1 MIIMGKKLD
10 AQIKQQK
17 VYHRNKRLEA
27 YKSPFD
33 CPKCS
38 APQQLRINKYKSE
51 DKTNFWFAKCGVCG
65 MNKSIEMLNL
75 YVEIDAYNIV
85 CDLIKKG
92 EL

>member
-1 MIIMGKKLD
+1 MGKKLD
-10 AQIKQQK
+10 AQIKQQR

-38 APQQLRINKYKSE
+38 EPQGLRIDKYKSE
-51 DKTNFWFAKCGVCG
+51 DKSNFWFAKCSGCG
-65 MNKSIEMLNL
+65 MNKSIEMSKSC
-75 YVEIDAYNIV
+75 VVIDAYNIV
-85 CDLIKKG
+85 CDLIRIG

>member
-1 MIIMGKKLD
+1 MGKKLD

-17 VYHRNKRLEA
+17 VYHRNKRMEA

-38 APQQLRINKYKSE
+38 APQELRIDKYKSE
-51 DKTNFWFAKCGVCG
+51 DKLNFWFAKCSGCG
-65 MNKSIEMLNL
+65 MNKSIEMSKPCR
-75 YVEIDAYNIV
+75 EIDAYNIV
-85 CDLIKKG
+85 CDLIRKG